1 MYWKAPIMKA
11 HAARRACKLNH
22 HDNVAFTDAAT
33 LQQPWLSDMRI
44 ASVSHSCSALPFE
57 VAPAA
62 MTITITPA
70 ASDRMRHFL
79 ASTPT
84 AAGVRF
90 GVKRTGC
97 SGFAYVVDLAE
108 TLDEGDKTVDVDGLP
123 LIVNDKSLALVEG
136 TVIDF
141 QRQGLN
147 ASFVFHNPNATGE
160 CGCGESFTVG

>member
-1 MYWKAPIMKA
+1 M
-11 HAARRACKLNH
+11 
-22 HDNVAFTDAAT
+22 
-33 LQQPWLSDMRI
+33 S
-44 ASVSHSCSALPFE
+44 
-57 VAPAA
+57 
-62 MTITITPA
+62 ITITSA
-70 ASDRMRHFL
+70 ANARMRHFL
-79 ASTPT
+79 AATPT

-108 TLDEGDKTVDVDGLP
+108 TMGESDHVVEVDGLP
-123 LIVNDKSLALVEG
+123 LIVDDKSLAMVDG

-160 CGCGESFTVG
+160 CGCGESFTVS

>member
-1 MYWKAPIMKA
+1 
-11 HAARRACKLNH
+11 
-22 HDNVAFTDAAT
+22 
-33 LQQPWLSDMRI
+33 
-44 ASVSHSCSALPFE
+44 
-57 VAPAA
+57 
-62 MTITITPA
+62 MTITITHVA
-70 ASDRMRHFL
+70 NERMRHFL
-79 ASTPT
+79 ASTPG

-97 SGFAYVVDLAE
+97 SGFSYVVDLADA
-108 TLDEGDKTVDVDGLP
+108 LDDGDQMVDVDGVP
-123 LIVNDKSLALVEG
+123 LIVNDKSLALVDG

>member
-1 MYWKAPIMKA
+1 
-11 HAARRACKLNH
+11 
-22 HDNVAFTDAAT
+22 
-33 LQQPWLSDMRI
+33 
-44 ASVSHSCSALPFE
+44 
-57 VAPAA
+57 

-70 ASDRMRHFL
+70 ANERMSAFL
-79 ASTPT
+79 AASPA

-97 SGFAYVVDLAE
+97 SGFGYVVDLATTRNPDDAVLE
-108 TLDEGDKTVDVDGLP
+108 IDGVPLLVDSKSLP
-123 LIVNDKSLALVEG
+123 LLDG

-141 QRQGLN
+141 QRQGFG

>member
-1 MYWKAPIMKA
+1 
-11 HAARRACKLNH
+11 
-22 HDNVAFTDAAT
+22 
-33 LQQPWLSDMRI
+33 
-44 ASVSHSCSALPFE
+44 
-57 VAPAA
+57 
-62 MTITITPA
+62 MTITITPIA
-70 ASDRMRHFL
+70 NERMRHYL
-79 ASTPT
+79 ASTPS

-97 SGFAYVVDLAE
+97 SGFSYVVDLADA
-108 TLDEGDKTVDVDGLP
+108 LGDGDQVVDVDGVP
-123 LIVNDKSLALVEG
+123 LVVNDKSLAMVDG

>member
-1 MYWKAPIMKA
+1 M
-11 HAARRACKLNH
+11 
-22 HDNVAFTDAAT
+22 
-33 LQQPWLSDMRI
+33 S
-44 ASVSHSCSALPFE
+44 
-57 VAPAA
+57 
-62 MTITITPA
+62 ITITPA
-70 ASDRMRHFL
+70 ASERMRHFL
-79 ASTPT
+79 AGAPS

-108 TLDEGDKTVDVDGLP
+108 AVGEGDRLVEIDGLP
-123 LIVNDKSLALVEG
+123 LIVSDQNMALVDG

>member
-1 MYWKAPIMKA
+1 M
-11 HAARRACKLNH
+11 
-22 HDNVAFTDAAT
+22 
-33 LQQPWLSDMRI
+33 S
-44 ASVSHSCSALPFE
+44 
-57 VAPAA
+57 
-62 MTITITPA
+62 ITITPA
-70 ASDRMRHFL
+70 ANERMRHFL
-79 ASTPT
+79 AATPA

-108 TLDEGDKTVDVDGLP
+108 AIDVGDQLVEVDGLP
-123 LIVNDKSLALVEG
+123 LIVDDNSLAMVDG

-141 QRQGLN
+141 RRQGLN

>member
-1 MYWKAPIMKA
+1 
-11 HAARRACKLNH
+11 
-22 HDNVAFTDAAT
+22 
-33 LQQPWLSDMRI
+33 
-44 ASVSHSCSALPFE
+44 
-57 VAPAA
+57 

-70 ASDRMRHFL
+70 ASERMRQFL
-79 ASTPT
+79 AQAPG

-97 SGFAYVVDLAE
+97 SGFGYVVDLAPARNADDRVLE
-108 TLDEGDKTVDVDGLP
+108 IDGVPLVVDGKSLP
-123 LIVNDKSLALVEG
+123 LVDG